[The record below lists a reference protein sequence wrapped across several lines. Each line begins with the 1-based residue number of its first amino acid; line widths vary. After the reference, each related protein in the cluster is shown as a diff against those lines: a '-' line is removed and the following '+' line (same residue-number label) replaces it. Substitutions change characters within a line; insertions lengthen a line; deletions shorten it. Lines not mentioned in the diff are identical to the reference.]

1 MSREFIQI
9 SSLFA
14 LTACSAG
21 STPSG
26 CSQSLSTLNGDSP
39 LPSAGIVPAGGYV
52 GFADRGCTS
61 TFTLQ
66 SMDESSI
73 RLSAFTASH
82 CSRDDKA
89 ENEAISIAMYIP
101 SANGRGGGYLKN
113 IPARDEFYERR
124 KSFVDAVRALNNTRA
139 SYIAEAISKI
149 PSFGSWWAFEVPT
162 GAPPTGSQDSANRN
176 LCLLK
181 AKTDET
187 YKDASFNHCWSV
199 FDTGVR
205 SLEIRKADAGDKK
218 FRIISKH
225 LQNKA
230 QEQKKLFETNP
241 QLKEKYDYWSSQII
255 GRMGG
260 FRLLNYVKLA
270 SFLNNEICGK
280 YLPDTSPDKAACSA
294 RQKLIDLGGKFLVEV
309 DTDGKRKNVFE
320 KAKELGLPIEAPIP
334 VQEYFV
340 PFEITEFQDDM
351 EHRADVQFLDKYNT
365 TIAEISK
372 ILPVNNNIFSK
383 PSDNFLIA
391 TNLSRAAQRTQEFGL
406 ATFSSIGLSTQ
417 GVGAQGLSQ
426 YAGIFKLYFKQS
438 QPQISFSKGDSGS
451 MITIGGIIP
460 LLALNTVNEEPT
472 SGGASILA
480 LPEASEEAD
489 SPRGSLSVCKQ

>member
-1 MSREFIQI
+1 MKTHLTQI
-9 SSLFA
+9 SSIFA

-21 STPSG
+21 STSSG
-26 CSQSLSTLNGDSP
+26 CARSLSTLSGDAP
-39 LPSAGIVPAGGYV
+39 LPSAGVVPAGGYV
-52 GFADRGCTS
+52 AFADRGCTS

-66 SMDESSI
+66 SSDETSI
-73 RLSAFTASH
+73 RLNAFTASH

-101 SANGRGGGYLKN
+101 SASGRGGGYLKN

-124 KSFVDAVRALNNTRA
+124 KSFIDSVRALNNSRA

-149 PSFGSWWAFEVPT
+149 PSFGAWWAFEVPT
-162 GAPPTGSQDSANRN
+162 GAPPTSSQDNTNRN

-181 AKTDET
+181 AKTDDT
-187 YKDASFNHCWSV
+187 YKDSSFNHCWSV

-205 SLEIRKADAGDKK
+205 SLEIRKADVGEKK

-225 LQNKA
+225 LQNKS

-241 QLKEKYDYWSSQII
+241 QLKEKYDYWSAQIN

-270 SFLNNEICGK
+270 AFLNSEICGK
-280 YLPDTSPDKAACSA
+280 YLPDNSPDKAACSV

-309 DTDGKRKNVFE
+309 DTDGKRKSVFD
-320 KAKELGLPIEAPIP
+320 KAKELGLGIDVPIP
-334 VQEYFV
+334 VQEYYE
-340 PFEITEFQDDM
+340 PFAITEFQDDM
-351 EHRADVQFLDKYNT
+351 EQRADVQFLDKYNS
-365 TIAEISK
+365 TIAEVGK
-372 ILPVNNNIFSK
+372 LLPVSNNIFPK

-391 TNLSRAAQRTQEFGL
+391 TNLSRSAQRTQEFGL
-406 ATFSSIGLSTQ
+406 ATFNSIGLSTQ

-426 YAGIFKLYFKQS
+426 YAGILKLYFKQS
-438 QPQISFSKGDSGS
+438 QPQVSFSKGDSGS
-451 MITIGGIIP
+451 MITIGGIVP
-460 LLALNTVNEEPT
+460 LLALNTVNQEPT

-489 SPRGSLSVCKQ
+489 SPRGSLSVCK